1 MLSPLDVSIPKI
13 QGEISIKD
21 ALKDSVEVI
30 RDQWGIPHL
39 FTKNKIDLFFAQGYV
54 TAQCRLWQ
62 MSIGN

>member
-1 MLSPLDVSIPKI
+1 MSDDLFTELYAKAEASIPKI

-39 FTKNKIDLFFAQGYV
+39 FAKNKIDLFF
-54 TAQCRLWQ
+54 
-62 MSIGN
+62 